1 MVGDGCVMLS
11 RAILLEAPQLER
23 AACRAEEAPSCRRAP
38 HRIGVLLLPSMRE
51 QFCRRA
57 PELRTGEARRTSA
70 ASPAAAAS
78 EEAKEADPTL
88 GDGSP
93 SHAEP

>member
-1 MVGDGCVMLS
+1 MVGDDCVMLT
-11 RAILLEAPQLER
+11 RAILLEAPQLGR
-23 AACRAEEAPSCRRAP
+23 AACRTEEAPSWPRAP
-38 HRIGVLLLPSMRE
+38 IQIGILLTCSMRE
-51 QFCRRA
+51 NLCRRA

-78 EEAKEADPTL
+78 EEAVEADPTL

-93 SHAEP
+93 SHAKP